1 MTETTKRPLRIV
13 LLAACLTALGA
24 AGAHDVTQVPF
35 RDTFRPKIDAGW
47 RWVREDKSA
56 WRVGD
61 GGLEVRILPGNN
73 WGPANDAKN
82 VLVRPAPDVSGKAV
96 DIAASVENKPTGQ
109 WEQVDLCWYYDDSNM
124 VKLGQEMVD
133 GQLSI
138 VMGREQ
144 ADKARTVKIIPIES
158 SKVELRLTV
167 KGKDVRGSFR
177 TPGGEWKPVGECD
190 LPPAPHGK
198 PAMVSLQ
205 FYQGLPD
212 VEHWA
217 KVGEVSMRAAE

>member
-1 MTETTKRPLRIV
+1 
-13 LLAACLTALGA
+13 
-24 AGAHDVTQVPF
+24 
-35 RDTFRPKIDAGW
+35 
-47 RWVREDKSA
+47 
-56 WRVGD
+56 
-61 GGLEVRILPGNN
+61 
-73 WGPANDAKN
+73 
-82 VLVRPAPDVSGKAV
+82 V

>member
-1 MTETTKRPLRIV
+1 MSENRSYWPRVTLS
-13 LLAACLTALGA
+13 LAAAVAA
-24 AGAHDVTQVPF
+24 AGPVGGDLLPF
-35 RDTFRPKIDAGW
+35 RDTFRGKIDAQW

-61 GGLEVRILPGNN
+61 GGLEVRIQPGNN
-73 WGPANDAKN
+73 WGPPNDAKN
-82 VLVRPAPDVSGKAV
+82 VLVRPAPDAAGKGV
-96 DIAASVENKPTGQ
+96 EIIASIENKPTNQ

-144 ADKARTVKIIPIES
+144 ADKARTVKIIPIDS
-158 SKVELRLTV
+158 AKVELRLAV
-167 KGKDVRGSFR
+167 KGKQVRGSFR
-177 TPGGEWKPVGECD
+177 TPAAEWRDVGECD
-190 LPPAPHGK
+190 LPTPPAGK

-205 FYQGLPD
+205 FYNGLPD

-217 KVGEVSMRAAE
+217 KVTEVSIQ